1 METRIEALF
10 NAEAEKYCNKITS
23 NQKCRKLLKATIT
36 MKLTDTRKPV
46 IVFVLDRAK
55 AARGRDRYLKDPQQV
70 PIGEDISLPLV
81 GGGHQN
87 YRLISAIQHVGDF
100 IDSGH
105 WRAHLKKDNEFYQTS
120 DAQRI
125 VRSNI
130 KDLES
135 SSGFMYIKV

>member
-1 METRIEALF
+1 MQDHATATVETRIEALF
-10 NAEAEKYCNKITS
+10 NAEAEKYCNKITN

-36 MKLTDTRKPV
+36 MKLTEAKPV

-105 WRAHLKKDNEFYQTS
+105 
-120 DAQRI
+120 
-125 VRSNI
+125 
-130 KDLES
+130 
-135 SSGFMYIKV
+135 